1 MPSLDTTIMA
11 ADGKMMMPETI
22 MKALGLAEPAEIS
35 VRLEGDKIV
44 MSVLRTFDR
53 ESAWREIFKRFDE
66 KGIKMSEDEVVE
78 EIHEYRKERR
88 RQQA

>member
-1 MPSLDTTIMA
+1 MSSQDTMIMA
-11 ADGKMMMPETI
+11 ADGEMMMPETI

-66 KGIKMSEDEVVE
+66 KGIKMSEDEVVA

>member
-1 MPSLDTTIMA
+1 MA
-11 ADGKMMMPETI
+11 ADGQMAMPETI
-22 MKALGLAEPAEIS
+22 INALGLAEPAELS

-44 MSVLRTFDR
+44 MKVLRTFDR
-53 ESAWREIFKRFDE
+53 ESAWREICKRFDE
-66 KGIKMSEDEVVE
+66 KGIKMSEEEVVA

>member
-1 MPSLDTTIMA
+1 MSSQDKAIMA

-66 KGIKMSEDEVVE
+66 KGIKMSEDEVVA

>member
-1 MPSLDTTIMA
+1 MSSQDTMIMA
-11 ADGKMMMPETI
+11 ADGEMMMPETI

-53 ESAWREIFKRFDE
+53 ESAWREISKILAD
-66 KGIKMSEDEVVE
+66 KPKMSEE
-78 EIHEYRKERR
+78 EFEAEFLEYKKELR
-88 RQQA
+88 RQKA

>member
-66 KGIKMSEDEVVE
+66 KGIKMSEDEVVA

>member
-1 MPSLDTTIMA
+1 MSSQDKTIMA
-11 ADGKMMMPETI
+11 ADGQMVMPETI
-22 MKALGLAEPAEIS
+22 INALGLAEPAELS

-44 MSVLRTFDR
+44 MKVLRTFDR
-53 ESAWREIFKRFDE
+53 ESAWREICKRFDE
-66 KGIKMSEDEVVE
+66 KGIKMSEEEVVA